1 MKHSANRHFKPVVE
15 FNNATDVS
23 FQSLSV
29 KKRTSLYINCL
40 PLFYY
45 LPSISFV
52 VHILNL
58 FPPLLIMTVYYLE
71 ASDIFFLV
79 PICNSH
85 FVQGQKQIGV
95 LEMCSHADSTIRLY
109 QTILL

>member
-71 ASDIFFLV
+71 ASDIFFFSPHLQL
-79 PICNSH
+79 P
-85 FVQGQKQIGV
+85 
-95 LEMCSHADSTIRLY
+95 LCSGSKANRSA
-109 QTILL
+109 